1 MRKSSEDRSKV
12 GENYPY
18 SPWRYD
24 SEIRV
29 VRQGKMRVNNSYKC
43 GDKSS

>member
-1 MRKSSEDRSKV
+1 MGNEEKFKFWGQKV

-24 SEIRV
+24 SKIRV
-29 VRQGKMRVNNSYKC
+29 VRQYKMR
-43 GDKSS
+43 